1 MFIRQRL
8 IVGVMIEIKLF
19 KDYDLSGYTLI
30 DAFPGIGLVGPMAG
44 SYMIEKLR
52 MEQIGYIDSDT
63 FPPIAA
69 IHGGVP
75 MFPARLYVDKGYKIV
90 VAISEFVIPASSVY
104 LLAREL
110 LAFVR
115 KSNISRVISISGMPA
130 EKPSNEVFVTSPDP
144 NVIKK
149 AAKQGLKAIDAGVV
163 AGVGAVLMT
172 NAYQYKVSSMNIL
185 VEVNPQIMD
194 PKYAELAIT
203 GLNKIIDIEVDLKDL
218 DAEAKAVEAKIRD
231 MLKKMKESPEHYN
244 KAAEVTGTGPSM
256 YA

>member
-1 MFIRQRL
+1 
-8 IVGVMIEIKLF
+8 MIEIKLF
-19 KDYDLSGYTLI
+19 KNYDIDGFTLI

-44 SYMIEKLR
+44 SYIIEKLK

-75 MFPARLYVDKGYKIV
+75 MFPARLYMDKGYKII
-90 VAISEFVIPASSVY
+90 VAMSEFVIPSASVY
-104 LLAREL
+104 LLSREL

-115 KSNISRVISISGMPA
+115 KFNISRVISISGMPSQ
-130 EKPSNEVFVTSPDP
+130 KPSDTIFITSPDP
-144 NVIKK
+144 NIMKK
-149 AAKQGLKAIDAGVV
+149 STKQGLKLIEAGVV

-172 NAYQYKVSSMNIL
+172 NAYQYNVTSMNIL
-185 VEVNPQIMD
+185 IEVNPQIMD

-203 GLNKIIDIEVDLKDL
+203 GLNRIIGIDIDLKDL
-218 DAEAKAVEAKIRD
+218 DAEAKEVEAKIRD
-231 MLKKMKESPEHYN
+231 MLKKMKESPEHYD
-244 KAAEVTGTGPSM
+244 KSADATSGAGPSM

>member
-1 MFIRQRL
+1 
-8 IVGVMIEIKLF
+8 MIEIKLF
-19 KDYDLSGYTLI
+19 KNYDVDGYTLI

-44 SYMIEKLR
+44 SYMIEKLK

-75 MFPARLYVDKGYKIV
+75 MFPARLYMDKGYKII
-90 VAISEFVIPASSVY
+90 VAMSEFVIPSTSVY

-115 KSNISRVISISGMPA
+115 KFNISRVISISGMPA
-130 EKPSNEVFVTSPDP
+130 QKPSDTIFVTSPDP
-144 NVIKK
+144 NVIKN
-149 AAKQGLKAIDAGVV
+149 ATKQGLKPIEAGVV

-172 NAYQYKVSSMNIL
+172 NAYQYNVTSMNIL
-185 VEVNPQIMD
+185 IEVNPQVMD

-203 GLNKIIDIEVDLKDL
+203 GLNKILGINIDLKDL
-218 DAEAKAVEAKIRD
+218 DAEAKEVETKIRD

-244 KAAEVTGTGPSM
+244 KAADATGGAGPSM